1 MSDDTVTGEPR
12 ILPLT
17 ADELSGEGK
26 ALIAKLRSNYGLADD
41 YLPDSTATML
51 RHPKMYG
58 PYIDYVSARAKASV
72 VEQRDLELVIL
83 RSGRL
88 CNSGYIWGEHVAFG
102 KKAGVTEEEIE
113 WLVEGSGAK
122 GWNERDRALVRLAEE
137 LHETCHVSDETWAVV
152 AGNFSDQQIIELIS
166 IIGSY
171 HEVAYLYNAI
181 RVRKIP
187 GNPGLSAR

>member
-1 MSDDTVTGEPR
+1 MNETTTDEPR

-17 ADELSGEGK
+17 AEELSGERQ
-26 ALIAKLRSNYGLADD
+26 ALIAKLRANYGLDD
-41 YLPDSTATML
+41 GYLPDSTATML
-51 RHPKMYG
+51 RHPAMYG
-58 PYIDYVSARAKASV
+58 PYIDYVGERAKASV
-72 VEQRDLELVIL
+72 VPKRDLELVIL
-83 RSGRL
+83 RTGRL
-88 CNSGYIWGEHVAFG
+88 CNSGYIWGEHVPFG
-102 KKAGVTEEEIE
+102 KQAGVTDEEIE
-113 WLVEGSGAK
+113 RLVEGSTAP
-122 GWNERDRALVRLAEE
+122 GWNERDRALVRMAEE

-152 AGNFSDQQIIELIS
+152 ADNFTEQQIIEIIA